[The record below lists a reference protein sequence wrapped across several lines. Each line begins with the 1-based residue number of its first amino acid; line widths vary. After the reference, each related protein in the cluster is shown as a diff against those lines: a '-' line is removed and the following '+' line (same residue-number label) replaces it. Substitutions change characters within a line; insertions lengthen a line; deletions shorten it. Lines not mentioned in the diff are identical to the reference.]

1 MPKRRAH
8 CYAVY
13 LLILG
18 TIEQE
23 MAVFDS
29 TIQKLFEFRASEI
42 IKTDGIQKQAIGNYF
57 YMDSSSGLL
66 VNKDVTSKLA
76 MARLSELK
84 SRLNNSC
91 TKEKE
96 SRTMKALEKIGLR
109 MGTKNLAI
117 L

>member
-1 MPKRRAH
+1 MVFENKRSAIISM
-8 CYAVY
+8 V
-13 LLILG
+13 
-18 TIEQE
+18 
-23 MAVFDS
+23 S
-29 TIQKLFEFRASEI
+29 AS
-42 IKTDGIQKQAIGNYF
+42 GI
-57 YMDSSSGLL
+57 L

-91 TKEKE
+91 TKEKP
-96 SRTMKALEKIGLR
+96 RTLKALEQIGLR

>member
-1 MPKRRAH
+1 
-8 CYAVY
+8 
-13 LLILG
+13 
-18 TIEQE
+18 
-23 MAVFDS
+23 MAFENKQS
-29 TIQKLFEFRASEI
+29 TIISMVL
-42 IKTDGIQKQAIGNYF
+42 
-57 YMDSSSGLL
+57 SSGIL

-96 SRTMKALEKIGLR
+96 SRTMKALEQIGLR